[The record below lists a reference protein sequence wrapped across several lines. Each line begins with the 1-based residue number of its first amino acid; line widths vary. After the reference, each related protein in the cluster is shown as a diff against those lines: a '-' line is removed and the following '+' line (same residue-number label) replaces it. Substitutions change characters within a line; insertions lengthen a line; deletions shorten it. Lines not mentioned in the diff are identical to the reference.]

1 VDGFAGSSS
10 RFYSALA
17 LSPYLLSFFFF
28 FLFSFAF
35 PNTVGDN
42 RVIPRARLKGEGTV
56 KWCYTRPHV
65 CVQWKPEDR
74 SESTHAPR
82 AALSLH
88 GLLIPNFADNGRG
101 ASFSPFYADTLVER
115 RTNAR
120 RGWILRA
127 RRDLARPSFFS
138 SPPFSL
144 LVLLFLSFLFRSR
157 SSSLSLSLSLSL

>member
-1 VDGFAGSSS
+1 VALRRIIVEVLFRARFVPVSS
-10 RFYSALA
+10 L
-17 LSPYLLSFFFF
+17 FFFFFLFF

-56 KWCYTRPHV
+56 KRCYTRPHV

-115 RTNAR
+115 RTNA
-120 RGWILRA
+120 GA
-127 RRDLARPSFFS
+127 GGFCAPAGT
-138 SPPFSL
+138 
-144 LVLLFLSFLFRSR
+144 
-157 SSSLSLSLSLSL
+157 